1 MGRIYVAKCTAEQ
14 IAVVQPGETIS
25 AIIDTPATQLPQWG
39 PEAVAFDPQ
48 TKRLFS
54 VETNGDVTIIDATT
68 NTIIKK
74 RTFGEGGG
82 WPMTA
87 SIAVDQVG
95 RRVISTIRLG
105 TLKRLVVPD
114 ADSLAVADTY
124 KDGGDILGMAANDK
138 THIAYTGSTTFNADN
153 ARQGALLGIDLLN
166 NKKFTAI
173 SGLSDGPANFVADPR
188 TNLLYAAAAS
198 EGASVRDRY
207 AGRKS
212 SLRRSMF
219 PQRRSLAISSC
230 WIQRTMGSISPPKD
244 CF

>member
-1 MGRIYVAKCTAEQ
+1 
-14 IAVVQPGETIS
+14 
-25 AIIDTPATQLPQWG
+25 
-39 PEAVAFDPQ
+39 
-48 TKRLFS
+48 
-54 VETNGDVTIIDATT
+54 
-68 NTIIKK
+68 
-74 RTFGEGGG
+74 
-82 WPMTA
+82 
-87 SIAVDQVG
+87 
-95 RRVISTIRLG
+95 
-105 TLKRLVVPD
+105 VPD

-198 EGASVRDRY
+198 EGASGRDRY